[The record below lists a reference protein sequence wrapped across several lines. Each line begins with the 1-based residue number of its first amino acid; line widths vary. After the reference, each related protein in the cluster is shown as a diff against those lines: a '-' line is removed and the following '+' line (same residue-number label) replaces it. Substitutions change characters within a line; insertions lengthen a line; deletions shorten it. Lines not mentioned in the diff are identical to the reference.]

1 MVRVGRMAGGNLG
14 DVKPVGDGVWEAR
27 IDRGPGYR
35 VYYAQAGRRL
45 ILLLVGGDKRHQ
57 QAGIELAHTYWADW
71 QHRRKLK

>member
-1 MVRVGRMAGGNLG
+1 DADRQPAARVRQPTAGQPSVGCTGTGG
-14 DVKPVGDGVWEAR
+14 
-27 IDRGPGYR
+27 

-57 QAGIELAHTYWADW
+57 QSDIKQAQEYWADW